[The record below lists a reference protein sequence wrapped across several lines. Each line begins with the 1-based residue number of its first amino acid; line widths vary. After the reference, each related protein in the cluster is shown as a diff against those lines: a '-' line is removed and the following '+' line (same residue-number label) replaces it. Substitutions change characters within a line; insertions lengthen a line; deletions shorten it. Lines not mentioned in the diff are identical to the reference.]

1 MTAFRKEASRH
12 LGRATNSGR
21 SWESVSNHRSSRASS
36 RQWASCAERAIAS
49 LVQGSDLEGEGEEAN
64 SSFNSEFITTAHTSQ
79 QPVQHS
85 FNKVNMLR

>member
-1 MTAFRKEASRH
+1 M
-12 LGRATNSGR
+12 
-21 SWESVSNHRSSRASS
+21 SNHRSSRASS
-36 RQWASCAERAIAS
+36 RQWASCAERVIAS

-64 SSFNSEFITTAHTSQ
+64 SSFNSEFITTSHKSQ